1 MRAIALMIHSVEV
14 AFYTSLRLIQHRPI
28 HTLRLPL
35 IWPCIHIHSKEHT
48 MEKIT
53 TASRI
58 HPLMAAAALSVITV
72 SAVGTAAIAGL
83 LPNSKAQ
90 SVEAVASATPA
101 QQLLE
106 AQQLL
111 AAQKALAA
119 QQAAAQPVVAAPVIA
134 APVQTLVAEAPKA
147 EPKPQVRHRAAP
159 RPTRVVYRDA
169 PQRSRS
175 YSNGNNYNSSPNYQ
189 AQAPQP
195 RQPNYVGIGAGAVL
209 GGLLGNQ
216 VGGGNGKKLATVA
229 GIIGGGY
236 LGNEVAN
243 RYQR

>member
-1 MRAIALMIHSVEV
+1 
-14 AFYTSLRLIQHRPI
+14 
-28 HTLRLPL
+28 
-35 IWPCIHIHSKEHT
+35 

-72 SAVGTAAIAGL
+72 SAVGTAAITGL
-83 LPNSKAQ
+83 VPNSQAQ
-90 SVEAVASATPA
+90 TAQASTAVAAATPA

-106 AQQLL
+106 APQLL

-119 QQAAAQPVVAAPVIA
+119 QQQLAAQPVAAPVPA
-134 APVQTLVAEAPKA
+134 QVAEAPK
-147 EPKPQVRHRAAP
+147 PKVK
-159 RPTRVVYRDA
+159 TRVVYRDA
-169 PQRSRS
+169 PQRPRH
-175 YSNGNNYNSSPNYQ
+175 YASNDSHNYQ
-189 AQAPQP
+189 APAPQP
-195 RQPNYVGIGAGAVL
+195 RKVNYVGIGTGAVI

-236 LGNEVAN
+236 LGNEIAN
-243 RYQR
+243 RNTR

>member
-1 MRAIALMIHSVEV
+1 
-14 AFYTSLRLIQHRPI
+14 
-28 HTLRLPL
+28 
-35 IWPCIHIHSKEHT
+35 

-90 SVEAVASATPA
+90 TVQAAVVAAPTPA

-111 AAQKALAA
+111 AAQQQLAAQQLAAQQLAAQQIETQKLAA
-119 QQAAAQPVVAAPVIA
+119 QQAAAPVVVAA
-134 APVQTLVAEAPKA
+134 APKA
-147 EPKPQVRHRAAP
+147 KPRARVAP
-159 RPTRVVYRDA
+159 RPTRVVYREA

-175 YSNGNNYNSSPNYQ
+175 YQDSGNYQ
-189 AQAPQP
+189 AQAPAPQK
-195 RQPNYVGIGAGAVL
+195 RQPNYVGIAGGAVI

-243 RYQR
+243 RYQQR

>member
-1 MRAIALMIHSVEV
+1 
-14 AFYTSLRLIQHRPI
+14 
-28 HTLRLPL
+28 
-35 IWPCIHIHSKEHT
+35 

-90 SVEAVASATPA
+90 SVQTVAAATPA

-119 QQAAAQPVVAAPVIA
+119 QQAAQQAQLLAPPVAA
-134 APVQTLVAEAPKA
+134 APVQALVAEAPKA
-147 EPKPQVRHRAAP
+147 APKPQARARVAP

-169 PQRSRS
+169 PQRRS
-175 YSNGNNYNSSPNYQ
+175 YNASPNYQ
-189 AQAPQP
+189 AQAPAP
-195 RQPNYVGIGAGAVL
+195 VAKQPNYVGIGAGAVL
-209 GGLLGNQ
+209 GGLIGNQ

-243 RYQR
+243 RYQQR

>member
-1 MRAIALMIHSVEV
+1 
-14 AFYTSLRLIQHRPI
+14 
-28 HTLRLPL
+28 
-35 IWPCIHIHSKEHT
+35 

-72 SAVGTAAIAGL
+72 SAVGTAAITGL
-83 LPNSKAQ
+83 LPNSQAQ
-90 SVEAVASATPA
+90 SAPLSLAQSAPAVVAPTPA

-119 QQAAAQPVVAAPVIA
+119 QQQLSQAQLAQPLAPVIA
-134 APVQTLVAEAPKA
+134 EAPQAKPKA
-147 EPKPQVRHRAAP
+147 KP
-159 RPTRVVYRDA
+159 RPVRVVYRDA
-169 PQRSRS
+169 PQRTRS
-175 YSNGNNYNSSPNYQ
+175 YAPTYQ
-189 AQAPQP
+189 AQAPAPQP
-195 RQPNYVGIGAGAVL
+195 RQPNYVGIGTGAVI

-216 VGGGNGKKLATVA
+216 IGGGNGKKLATVA

-236 LGNEVAN
+236 LGNEIAN
-243 RYQR
+243 RNQR

>member
-1 MRAIALMIHSVEV
+1 
-14 AFYTSLRLIQHRPI
+14 
-28 HTLRLPL
+28 
-35 IWPCIHIHSKEHT
+35 

-72 SAVGTAAIAGL
+72 SAVGTAAITGL
-83 LPNSKAQ
+83 LPTSKAEK
-90 SVEAVASATPA
+90 VVAVAPA

-106 AQQLL
+106 AQKLL
-111 AAQKALAA
+111 ASQQLAA
-119 QQAAAQPVVAAPVIA
+119 APAIATAQPEAQAEPAPKPRAKPAPRPRRVVARAEPRTAYAPQYQHQAQAAAP
-134 APVQTLVAEAPKA
+134 ERK
-147 EPKPQVRHRAAP
+147 
-159 RPTRVVYRDA
+159 
-169 PQRSRS
+169 
-175 YSNGNNYNSSPNYQ
+175 
-189 AQAPQP
+189 
-195 RQPNYVGIGAGAVL
+195 PNYVGIGAGAVI

-243 RYQR
+243 RYQQR

>member
-1 MRAIALMIHSVEV
+1 
-14 AFYTSLRLIQHRPI
+14 
-28 HTLRLPL
+28 
-35 IWPCIHIHSKEHT
+35 

-83 LPNSKAQ
+83 LPNSQAQ
-90 SVEAVASATPA
+90 SSQSQLSLAHQAPAVVAVSPA

-111 AAQKALAA
+111 AAQQTLTA
-119 QQAAAQPVVAAPVIA
+119 QQQQQLHQQQQLLAKPV
-134 APVQTLVAEAPKA
+134 VAEAPKA
-147 EPKPQVRHRAAP
+147 KAKA
-159 RPTRVVYRDA
+159 RPVRVVYRDA

-175 YSNGNNYNSSPNYQ
+175 YARRDSAPNYQ
-189 AQAPQP
+189 AQAPMAQP
-195 RQPNYVGIGAGAVL
+195 RQPNYVGIGTGAVI

-216 VGGGNGKKLATVA
+216 IGGGNGKKLATVA

-236 LGNEVAN
+236 LGNEIAN
-243 RYQR
+243 RNQR

>member
-1 MRAIALMIHSVEV
+1 
-14 AFYTSLRLIQHRPI
+14 
-28 HTLRLPL
+28 
-35 IWPCIHIHSKEHT
+35 

-72 SAVGTAAIAGL
+72 SAVGTAAITGL

-90 SVEAVASATPA
+90 TVQASATPA
-101 QQLLE
+101 QQLQD

-111 AAQKALAA
+111 AAQQLAA
-119 QQAAAQPVVAAPVIA
+119 APAVVAV
-134 APVQTLVAEAPKA
+134 APKA
-147 EPKPQVRHRAAP
+147 EPKPHARVAP

-169 PQRSRS
+169 PRRQH
-175 YSNGNNYNSSPNYQ
+175 YQ
-189 AQAPQP
+189 AQAQAPVPQKK
-195 RQPNYVGIGAGAVL
+195 PNYVGIGAGAVI

-243 RYQR
+243 RYQQR

>member
-1 MRAIALMIHSVEV
+1 
-14 AFYTSLRLIQHRPI
+14 
-28 HTLRLPL
+28 
-35 IWPCIHIHSKEHT
+35 

-72 SAVGTAAIAGL
+72 SAVGTAAITGM

-90 SVEAVASATPA
+90 SVQTVASATPA
-101 QQLLE
+101 QQLVE

-111 AAQKALAA
+111 DNQRALAA
-119 QQAAAQPVVAAPVIA
+119 QQSLAPQALAA
-134 APVQTLVAEAPKA
+134 APVQTLAVQAPQA
-147 EPKPQVRHRAAP
+147 APQPRVQHRAAP

-169 PQRSRS
+169 PQRH
-175 YSNGNNYNSSPNYQ
+175 YSTAPRYQ
-189 AQAPQP
+189 AQAQPAP
-195 RQPNYVGIGAGAVL
+195 RQPNYVGIGAGAVI

>member
-1 MRAIALMIHSVEV
+1 
-14 AFYTSLRLIQHRPI
+14 
-28 HTLRLPL
+28 
-35 IWPCIHIHSKEHT
+35 

-90 SVEAVASATPA
+90 SVQAAVVATPTPA

-111 AAQKALAA
+111 AAQQLATQQLAAQQMETQKLAA
-119 QQAAAQPVVAAPVIA
+119 QQAAAPIVVAA
-134 APVQTLVAEAPKA
+134 APKA
-147 EPKPQVRHRAAP
+147 KPRARVAP
-159 RPTRVVYRDA
+159 RATRVVYREA
-169 PQRSRS
+169 PQRSS
-175 YSNGNNYNSSPNYQ
+175 YSDSGNYQ
-189 AQAPQP
+189 AAAPAPQQ
-195 RQPNYVGIGAGAVL
+195 RQPNYVGIAGGAVI

-216 VGGGNGKKLATVA
+216 VGGGNGKKLATLA
-229 GIIGGGY
+229 GIIGGGMI
-236 LGNEVAN
+236 GNEIQN
-243 RYQR
+243 RNSNR